1 MWAGRPFIRS
11 VRGDPRHNLY
21 RRIALD
27 VGNDGRGAPPPR
39 RPRCRPNA
47 VFPMSIDIDPL
58 SDAAGLT
65 VTDHIENTQF
75 EVYTDRPVE
84 PAASPEDAHYFPVD
98 ASVTVETG
106 AIEIPRVAV
115 VETRCCAT
123 ARCSPAATPTRCPR
137 GRTTSGSTPTRRS
150 CTSRSRRRSPCR
162 RRSGRPRID
171 LDAPAEVTLGFR
183 SLHQVPAGTI
193 ETPTDPESLMD
204 AVSLL
209 GSALQTTSPERS
221 FPTLRGHPPLIEPGE
236 EFRVP
241 DRVEP
246 VDSGI
251 RIVVPPEYRYLYPV
265 VSLAYYFA
273 ADVVPGDPPGSR
285 ATAGRTLWS
294 PTSNG
299 GPVRCSDRRSTLT
312 VSRAHGGFYR
322 SISTSAR
329 PPTST
334 STGAGCTTSRW
345 RSDSASTSRFRS
357 SASSRSFP
365 SGH

>member
-1 MWAGRPFIRS
+1 
-11 VRGDPRHNLY
+11 
-21 RRIALD
+21 
-27 VGNDGRGAPPPR
+27 
-39 RPRCRPNA
+39 
-47 VFPMSIDIDPL
+47 MSIDIDPL

-98 ASVTVETG
+98 ASVTVVETG

-115 VETRCCAT
+115 VETRCGDGT
-123 ARCSPAATPTRCPR
+123 LLTRRRLRDAPG
-137 GRTTSGSTPTRRS
+137 GRTTSGSTPPRRS

-162 RRSGRPRID
+162 RRSGTTRID

-221 FPTLRGHPPLIEPGE
+221 FPPLRGHPPLIEPGE

-251 RIVVPPEYRYLYPV
+251 RIVVPPEYRYLYPGG
-265 VSLAYYFA
+265 LAR
-273 ADVVPGDPPGSR
+273 VLLR
-285 ATAGRTLWS
+285 RRR
-294 PTSNG
+294 
-299 GPVRCSDRRSTLT
+299 GPRRSSPDRGRRLD
-312 VSRAHGGFYR
+312 APFG
-322 SISTSAR
+322 AR
-329 PPTST
+329 LRT
-334 STGAGCTTSRW
+334 ADR
-345 RSDSASTSRFRS
+345 
-357 SASSRSFP
+357 
-365 SGH
+365 

>member
-1 MWAGRPFIRS
+1 
-11 VRGDPRHNLY
+11 
-21 RRIALD
+21 
-27 VGNDGRGAPPPR
+27 
-39 RPRCRPNA
+39 
-47 VFPMSIDIDPL
+47 MSIDIDPL

-115 VETRCCAT
+115 VETRCGDGTLLTRGDSYAMPAGT
-123 ARCSPAATPTRCPR
+123 YHVGIDPAPTKLYLAFASPFSVSTTE
-137 GRTTSGSTPTRRS
+137 RTT
-150 CTSRSRRRSPCR
+150 
-162 RRSGRPRID
+162 RID

-246 VDSGI
+246 VDSGF
-251 RIVVPPEYRYLYPV
+251 RIVVHPEYRYL
-265 VSLAYYFA
+265 
-273 ADVVPGDPPGSR
+273 
-285 ATAGRTLWS
+285 
-294 PTSNG
+294 
-299 GPVRCSDRRSTLT
+299 
-312 VSRAHGGFYR
+312 
-322 SISTSAR
+322 
-329 PPTST
+329 
-334 STGAGCTTSRW
+334 
-345 RSDSASTSRFRS
+345 
-357 SASSRSFP
+357 
-365 SGH
+365 